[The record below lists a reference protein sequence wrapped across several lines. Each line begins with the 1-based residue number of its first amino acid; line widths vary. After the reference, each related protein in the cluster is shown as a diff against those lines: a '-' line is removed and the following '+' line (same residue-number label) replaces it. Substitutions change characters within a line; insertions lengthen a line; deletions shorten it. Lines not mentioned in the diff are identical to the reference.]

1 MFNQVPK
8 LGEKKIKDKNETWT
22 FFNVT
27 NYRTLMRYCI
37 FVNMCIGF
45 LRFKIVSS
53 RYISKFRFSFSVI
66 LVIIFS
72 ICMILAIYNVNYVIE
87 IDKSMG
93 LHSNFILFL
102 SPMIVICGYI
112 SNHSTVR
119 MIEKVKNVATLLP
132 PKTIR
137 KLAKLVYAKDVLLLI
152 PFIPYFLFSV
162 KGFGYIVGCTCWYV
176 FLSMVAANAL
186 YVNNVY
192 VLKACFE
199 KINDSLVKLNETVI
213 NEEPHLFSRVYQSQE
228 NPELLKQLR
237 NLRKQHL
244 KITVAVRLINE
255 TYNIQNIGSLIMIF
269 IDLTFNV
276 YHYVVIFTQGDI
288 VTIWFSD
295 INMYIIHYTFN
306 LILIVWTTETTKIQ
320 AQQIGSNVHRIVVN
334 TFDKQTTIELE
345 LFSLQVLQCDSTFS
359 AMGLPMDAT
368 ILTKIVCSI
377 STYVVLL
384 VQSLLVKPC

>member
-1 MFNQVPK
+1 
-8 LGEKKIKDKNETWT
+8 
-22 FFNVT
+22 
-27 NYRTLMRYCI
+27 
-37 FVNMCIGF
+37 MCIGF
-45 LRFKIVSS
+45 LRFNIVSS
-53 RYISKFRFSFSVI
+53 RYISKSRFSFSVI

-72 ICMILAIYNVNYVIE
+72 ICMVLAIYNVNYVIE

-93 LHSNFILFL
+93 LHNNFILFL

-137 KLAKLVYAKDVLLLI
+137 KLAKLVYAKDVLLFI
-152 PFIPYFLFSV
+152 PFIPSFVLTV

-255 TYNIQNIGSLIMIF
+255 TYNIRNIGLLIMIF

-276 YHYVVIFTQGDI
+276 YHYVVLFTQENI

-295 INMYIIHYTFN
+295 INMSIIYYTFN
-306 LILIVWTTETTKIQ
+306 LILIVWTTETTKSQ
-320 AQQIGSNVHRIVVN
+320 AQQIGSNIHRIVVN

>member
-1 MFNQVPK
+1 MLNQVPK
-8 LGEKKIKDKNETWT
+8 LGEKKIRDKNETWI

-37 FVNMCIGF
+37 FINTCMGF

-53 RYISKFRFSFSVI
+53 RKSRFSFSAI

-72 ICMILAIYNVNYVIE
+72 ICMVIAIYNVNYVIKTE
-87 IDKSMG
+87 VRAI
-93 LHSNFILFL
+93 LHCNFILFV

-119 MIEKVKNVATLLP
+119 MIEKVENVATLLP

-137 KLAKLVYAKDVLLLI
+137 KLAKLVYTKDALLFI
-152 PFIPYFLFSV
+152 PFCLIYRTGVMSL
-162 KGFGYIVGCTCWYV
+162 GYIIGCSFNYV
-176 FLSMVAANAL
+176 LLSMVAANSL

-192 VLKACFE
+192 VLKACFK
-199 KINDSLVKLNETVI
+199 KINDSLVKLNEMVI

-244 KITVAVRLINE
+244 KITAAVRLINE
-255 TYNIQNIGSLIMIF
+255 TYNIQNIGSLTMHF
-269 IDLTFNV
+269 IHITFNV
-276 YHYVVIFTQGDI
+276 YHYVVLFTQEDI
-288 VTIWFSD
+288 VSAWFFENS
-295 INMYIIHYTFN
+295 IYIIYYTFN
-306 LILIVWTTETTKIQ
+306 LTLIVWTTETTKNQ
-320 AQQIGSNVHRIVVN
+320 AQKIGSNVHRIVVN

-368 ILTKIVCSI
+368 ILTKIMCSI

-384 VQSLLVKPC
+384 VQYLLVTPC